1 MSPDGFL
8 GAGDPGALDALYRQ
22 FLDDP
27 HSVPRDM
34 ARRLAQLFETG
45 GAASQSPVAGEGMA
59 LLAEAWRH
67 RGHLAARLDPLGLTE
82 PEPVPEL
89 DPGAYGLPA
98 GSEAGL
104 RAAYGGSIGWEYGHV
119 HDGARRAWLQAQ
131 AEGAAAMPSEEE
143 RLALLGLLERGHALE
158 GALQTRL
165 PGAKL
170 FGLAGGDGFLVVVE
184 SIIRE
189 SVRQGAQEVLV
200 GGMHR
205 GRSTLLAT
213 ILEKPLV
220 ALAADLLGK
229 PALPADIEASS
240 DVPYHLGYSG
250 ERMVEG
256 RRIWL
261 SVSPH
266 PSHLQLVGV
275 VTQGR
280 SRGKQTL
287 RADDGKRQV
296 LPLLLHTDAS
306 FAGQGIVAEL
316 FQLSGLPPYDLGG
329 TIHVVINNQIGFTTM
344 PQEGRSA
351 CYCTDIAKLVEAP
364 VLHVNGDDV
373 EALFRAAA
381 VAAQW
386 RARFHS
392 DILIDVVCYRRS
404 GHNEMDEPRFTQPQ
418 MYEAIDVRP
427 PLALLYRDELAGRGL
442 DVGPADA
449 QAEAL
454 RQAIRDAFDA
464 ANGHR
469 VDDPGWFRGAW
480 HGYRSAGESGMS
492 GFVETGLDPE
502 ELRAIGSALTTPP
515 EDYALDS
522 KVVRFLDRRRA
533 SIETGEGIDW
543 ATGEALGLA
552 SLLAEGFPLRFSGQD
567 SMRGAFTQRHLFVHD
582 TGQSRRHCVLDPLAE
597 KGGVV
602 CEAFNTPLIEHAVL
616 AFEYGLSLADPKRL
630 VVWEAQF
637 GDFLNVAQ
645 PAFDQFV
652 VCGEDRWLRC
662 SGLVM
667 LLPHGLDGG
676 GPDHSTGHPERL
688 LGSCARGNIQV
699 VNVSTPAN
707 FFHLL
712 RRQMKRDFRKPL
724 VVLTPKALLRNK
736 ACVSTL
742 AEFGPGIGFRT
753 LIPDD
758 AVQQAAKLILCTG
771 KIHYELAAHRKAR
784 GLDGSVAL
792 ARLEQLYPLPEAE
805 LKALFDAHP
814 KADLMWCQEEPA
826 NMGYF
831 THLDRQLERLAG
843 RPLRYAGRPA
853 VPTPAVGVKHW
864 RESERDAV
872 LEAALG

>member
-1 MSPDGFL
+1 MPWLTCGTREETIIPYDDLSQDGFL

-82 PEPVPEL
+82 PEPVLEL
-89 DPGAYGLPA
+89 HPGAYGLPA

-143 RLALLGLLERGHALE
+143 RLALLCLLERGHALE
-158 GALQTRL
+158 G
-165 PGAKL
+165 
-170 FGLAGGDGFLVVVE
+170 
-184 SIIRE
+184 
-189 SVRQGAQEVLV
+189 
-200 GGMHR
+200 
-205 GRSTLLAT
+205 
-213 ILEKPLV
+213 
-220 ALAADLLGK
+220 
-229 PALPADIEASS
+229 
-240 DVPYHLGYSG
+240 
-250 ERMVEG
+250 
-256 RRIWL
+256 
-261 SVSPH
+261 
-266 PSHLQLVGV
+266 
-275 VTQGR
+275 
-280 SRGKQTL
+280 
-287 RADDGKRQV
+287 
-296 LPLLLHTDAS
+296 
-306 FAGQGIVAEL
+306 
-316 FQLSGLPPYDLGG
+316 
-329 TIHVVINNQIGFTTM
+329 
-344 PQEGRSA
+344 
-351 CYCTDIAKLVEAP
+351 
-364 VLHVNGDDV
+364 
-373 EALFRAAA
+373 
-381 VAAQW
+381 
-386 RARFHS
+386 
-392 DILIDVVCYRRS
+392 
-404 GHNEMDEPRFTQPQ
+404 
-418 MYEAIDVRP
+418 
-427 PLALLYRDELAGRGL
+427 
-442 DVGPADA
+442 
-449 QAEAL
+449 AL

-464 ANGHR
+464 ANDHR
-469 VDDPGWFRGAW
+469 VDDPGWFRGAL

-662 SGLVM
+662 SSLVM

-676 GPDHSTGHPERL
+676 GPDHSTGYPERL

-742 AEFGPGIGFRT
+742 AEFGPGTGFRT

-771 KIHYELAAHRKAR
+771 KIHYELAADRKAR

-814 KADLMWCQEEPA
+814 KADLVWCQEEPA